1 MNFIF
6 TDHLKAAE
14 NIVNGT
20 GDSTTVKK
28 MDLTTGVQILAL
40 PFISHVVWGYLFN
53 LLVPQ
58 YPHLC
63 NRDNNSTHPKLW

>member
-14 NIVNGT
+14 NFVNGT
-20 GDSTTVKK
+20 GDSTTIQK

-40 PFISHVVWGYLFN
+40 PFISHVVWGYLF
-53 LLVPQ
+53 
-58 YPHLC
+58 
-63 NRDNNSTHPKLW
+63 